1 MQDVIR
7 LHGGALVFPDG
18 AVAFRQVADWFKVSA
33 HPLGP
38 SQIELTAKRPTYYVE
53 GTEDDLT
60 NDQKAQLRAIRS
72 GVAPEPTEAEIEAR
86 RALSLRVA
94 ANRAKTRVRKF
105 CKVIR
110 ADSLLTLTYRVNMQD
125 LQRCKRHLR
134 EFVRRLR
141 RVCPNFRAVATFERQ
156 KRGAW
161 HVHLATPRLVLVAG
175 EGVKSYNL
183 IRAIWRSVT
192 GEDGGNIDVSRR
204 YRAGRMSA
212 AKIAAY
218 ISKYIVKAFEEGES
232 ESNRWTRFGEMEIPP
247 ALDLGVIRCAREM
260 IESLYQLL
268 DPGFEVATA
277 IYSRFGDWFYLAA
290 ESPHDVLSIP

>member
-7 LHGGALVFPDG
+7 LSGGALVFPDG
-18 AVAFRQVADWFKVSA
+18 AVAFRQAADWFKVTA

-38 SQIELTAKRPTYYVE
+38 GQVELTAKKPSYYVE

-60 NDQKAQLRAIRS
+60 NDQKRQLNAIRS
-72 GVAPEPTEAEIEAR
+72 GTIPALTDEEIAAR

-110 ADSLLTLTYRVNMQD
+110 ADSLLTLTYKANMQD

-141 RVCPNFRAVATFERQ
+141 RVCPTFRAVATFEKQ

-161 HVHLATPRLVLVAG
+161 HVHMATPRVVLIG
-175 EGVKSYNL
+175 GRDVKSYNV
-183 IRAIWRSVT
+183 IRSIWRSVT
-192 GEDGGNIDVSRR
+192 GQDGGNIDVSRR

-212 AKIAAY
+212 AKIASY
-218 ISKYIVKAFEEGES
+218 ISKYIIKAFGEGEAHS
-232 ESNRWTRFGEMEIPP
+232 DRWTRFGEMEVPP
-247 ALDLGVIRCAREM
+247 AIDLGIVRDPLDM
-260 IESLYQLL
+260 IVSIYGLL
-268 DPGFEVATA
+268 DSGFEVCTA
-277 IYSRFGDWFYLAA
+277 IYSHFGDWLFLAA
-290 ESPHDVLSIP
+290 ESPPS

>member
-7 LHGGALVFPDG
+7 LAGGALVFPDG
-18 AVAFRQVADWFKVSA
+18 AVAFRQVADWFKVTA
-33 HPLGP
+33 QPLGP
-38 SQIELTAKRPTYYVE
+38 SQVEVTAKRPTYYVE
-53 GTEDDLT
+53 GSEDDLT
-60 NDQKAQLRAIRS
+60 QAQRAQLRSIRA
-72 GVAPEPTEAEIEAR
+72 GTMPEPTQDELDAR

-110 ADSLLTLTYRVNMQD
+110 ADSLLTLTYRANMKD

-134 EFVRRLR
+134 EFVRRFR

-161 HVHLATPRLVLVAG
+161 HVHLATPRIVLIG
-175 EGVKSYNL
+175 GQDVKSYNL
-183 IRAIWRSVT
+183 IRSIWRAVT

-218 ISKYIVKAFEEGES
+218 ISKYIMKAFEDGEAY
-232 ESNRWTRFGEMEIPP
+232 SNRWTHFGDMEIPP
-247 ALDLGVIRCAREM
+247 PLEMGVIRDAREM
-260 IESLYQLL
+260 IEVAYGLL
-268 DPGFEVATA
+268 GRGFEVATA
-277 IYSRFGDWFYLAA
+277 IFSRFGDWFYLAGENLA
-290 ESPHDVLSIP
+290 ESGP